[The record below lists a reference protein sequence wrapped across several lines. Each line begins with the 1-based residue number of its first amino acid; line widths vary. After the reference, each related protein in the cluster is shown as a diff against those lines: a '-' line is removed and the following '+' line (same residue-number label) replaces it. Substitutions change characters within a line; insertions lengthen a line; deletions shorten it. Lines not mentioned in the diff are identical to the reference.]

1 MSHGRVS
8 ASRKRWRLSR
18 YSAVRSRAS
27 ERPAVPMVSLAAIE
41 PRWLDQK
48 DSDSHR
54 IDEKPT
60 GIGEQIFPARV
71 EHADH
76 KRRHQRALQAAEAA
90 DRDDDQEQHE
100 VNNRKTRGEA
110 EQLDGKPAAER
121 GKPRPHREG

>member
-18 YSAVRSRAS
+18 YSAARSRAS

-54 IDEKPT
+54 IDKKPA
-60 GIGEQIFPARV
+60 GIGEQVFPAGV

-76 KRRHQRALQAAEAA
+76 QCSHQRALQAAKTAN
-90 DRDDDQEQHE
+90 RDHDQEQHE
-100 VNNRKTRGEA
+100 VKNR
-110 EQLDGKPAAER
+110 
-121 GKPRPHREG
+121 